1 MTESPLEQRRIK
13 WLKDERQKAARTLRL
28 IKVEGWRFEG
38 GPGNGPLRDITDER
52 REELERFM
60 AQTKGLE
67 QDEYSRRADGL
78 DDQALLAAYERSRA
92 EGGDT
97 EVHMLLAEINKRK
110 LER

>member
-1 MTESPLEQRRIK
+1 MTHSTPEQRRIT
-13 WLKDERQKAARTLRL
+13 WLKEARQKAAQTLRL

-38 GPGNGPLRDITDER
+38 GPDSGPLRDVTGER

-67 QDEYSRRADGL
+67 QDEYSRRAADL
-78 DDQALLAAYERSRA
+78 DDQALLAAYERSRS

-97 EVHMLLAEINKRK
+97 EANMMLAEITRRK
-110 LER
+110 LDL